1 MSRCSVKDRTAGKL
15 ARNATRSEYDGL
27 MAEGACHSAGAR
39 FSQAEKSFRNASAL
53 EPHQPAPYFNVGAAL
68 NNAGRYAEAVPNF
81 LEAAERFREDSAMWA
96 NAIVMAFSILQ
107 SDKCS
112 KVAKPEWWN
121 DEGLRTFSQKVV
133 SAMDKDPTRA
143 MNIRLGHQMRCT
155 VLSGETN
162 AIESAMRSAADL
174 KEAAKHAGLAAQLYM
189 KRQGDRFAIA
199 LLHQAATLFHK
210 AADMEAAAAETK
222 AAEVGAK
229 ALVRA
234 EAEARAKAAA
244 DTLLAEE
251 AAETVALAAITAVAT
266 GPRSAY
272 AQVKGK
278 GKAKSRCKS
287 SGKR

>member
-81 LEAAERFREDSAMWA
+81 LEAAERSREDSAMWA
-96 NAIVMAFSILQ
+96 NAIAMAFSILQ

-112 KVAKPEWWN
+112 KVAKPEWWH

-133 SAMDKDPTRA
+133 SAMDKDPTHA

-155 VLSGETN
+155 VLCGETN
-162 AIESAMRSAADL
+162 AIDSAISAADL

-189 KRQGDRFAIA
+189 KRQGDYRFAIA

-251 AAETVALAAITAVAT
+251 AAETVAVITAVAT

>member
-155 VLSGETN
+155 VLSN
-162 AIESAMRSAADL
+162 AIDSSAADL

-210 AADMEAAAAETK
+210 AADMEAAAVETK

-251 AAETVALAAITAVAT
+251 AAETVALAAITAAAT

>member
-155 VLSGETN
+155 VLSD
-162 AIESAMRSAADL
+162 SAMRSAADL

-210 AADMEAAAAETK
+210 AADMEAAAVETK

>member
-1 MSRCSVKDRTAGKL
+1 MSRCSVDRRTADKL
-15 ARNATRSEYDGL
+15 ARNATRSKYIGL
-27 MAEGACHSAGAR
+27 MAEGASHSADAR
-39 FSQAEKSFRNASAL
+39 FSQAGMAFKKASAL
-53 EPHQPAPYFNVGAAL
+53 EPRQPAPYFNIGAAL
-68 NNAGRYAEAVPNF
+68 NNVGRYAEAVPNF
-81 LEAAERFREDSAMWA
+81 LEAAERSREDSVMWA
-96 NAIVMAFSILQ
+96 NAIAMAFSILQ

-121 DEGLRTFSQKVV
+121 DEGLRAFSQKVV
-133 SAMDKDPTRA
+133 SAMDSDPTRA
-143 MNIRLGHQMRCT
+143 MNVRLGHQMRAT
-155 VLSGETN
+155 VLCGETN
-162 AIESAMRSAADL
+162 AIDSAMRSAVDL
-174 KEAAKHAGLAAQLYM
+174 KEAAKHAGLAAQLYIAPSQ

-244 DTLLAEE
+244 DILLAEE
-251 AAETVALAAITAVAT
+251 AAETVAVAT
-266 GPRSAY
+266 GPTSAY
-272 AQVKGK
+272 AQGKGK